1 MVFRVTLSEASLADV
16 TVQYRAVQDGTASV
30 GSGDVSSSTAENTFT
45 LTIPAGQT
53 QATIEYGTDVR
64 STDELDENFSLEL
77 SDPSGA
83 VLAGGEPVLR
93 ATGVIL
99 DNDGST
105 SDRALFVS
113 DR

>member
-1 MVFRVTLSEASLADV
+1 MVFRVTLSEASLGCDG
-16 TVQYRAVQDGTASV
+16 AVPCGTGWYGVRGFGRCVIES
-30 GSGDVSSSTAENTFT
+30 ENTFT

-93 ATGVIL
+93 A
-99 DNDGST
+99 DGR
-105 SDRALFVS
+105 DPGQ
-113 DR
+113 